1 MRGRTHYST
10 WIDLIKKTP
19 DKGALLYS
27 LAVSDQGVD
36 LGGHDGIVALHDV
49 SVKA

>member
-1 MRGRTHYST
+1 MRGRTHCST

-36 LGGHDGIVALHDV
+36 LGSHDRVVTLHDV